1 MKTLA
6 LDIGGVCLT
15 LDFQRARR
23 YFGLEPFGSFH
34 SDWMELI
41 DYYSN
46 GLIGSWQFAE
56 GIRKLTANCFSDEQI
71 HEGWNLIIGEEIPET
86 TRLLNHLW
94 DNGWRIVF
102 FSDTQPWHIER
113 LRDVLSYSKRIPE
126 AIYSCD
132 IGAQKPSNAM
142 FEAFERS
149 YGVPDLYLDDR
160 QMNIDAGLARGW
172 RAVRVEP
179 GVCTQLVEAG
189 MLE

>member
-15 LDFQRARR
+15 LDFPRAMR
-23 YFGLEPFGSFH
+23 YFGLDPSKPFPME
-34 SDWMELI
+34 WMALND
-41 DYYSN
+41 DYNN
-46 GLIGSWQFAE
+46 GVIGSWQFAE
-56 GIRKLTANCFSDEQI
+56 GIQRLTGNSFTHEQI
-71 HEGWNLIIGEEIPET
+71 HDGWNLVLGEEIQET
-86 TRLLNHLW
+86 TKLLDHLW

-113 LRDVLSYSKRIPE
+113 LRDILSYSKRIPE
-126 AIYSCD
+126 AIFSCD
-132 IGAQKPSNAM
+132 VGAAKPSSAM
-142 FEAFERS
+142 YEAFERS

-179 GVCTQLVEAG
+179 GVCTQLLNG
-189 MLE
+189 LE